1 MKCNYRG
8 CLKLSW
14 LMCRLGIR
22 RALLQRGLVTWL
34 VTEYLARREV
44 RMYGLEYST
53 ALLMNLCLH
62 RAGKSQCVPIA
73 NSVLEILVKL
83 LVQDLKQV
91 CTCEIRQPVYTMHF
105 SDQSLCEWS
114 FVQSTWK

>member
-73 NSVLEILVKL
+73 NSALEILVKL

-91 CTCEIRQPVYTMHF
+91 T
-105 SDQSLCEWS
+105 
-114 FVQSTWK
+114 

>member
-1 MKCNYRG
+1 M
-8 CLKLSW
+8 
-14 LMCRLGIR
+14 
-22 RALLQRGLVTWL
+22 TWL

-73 NSVLEILVKL
+73 NNVLEILVKL

-91 CTCEIRQPVYTMHF
+91 ITSHFPEIISIVLKL
-105 SDQSLCEWS
+105 SDKSVCEWS
-114 FVQSTWK
+114 FVQPSWK

>member
-1 MKCNYRG
+1 MSKVVLAAVSDVP
-8 CLKLSW
+8 CL
-14 LMCRLGIR
+14 CVRLGIR
-22 RALLQRGLVTWL
+22 KALLERGLVTWL

-73 NSVLEILVKL
+73 NNVLEILVKL

-91 CTCEIRQPVYTMHF
+91 PQPTHF
-105 SDQSLCEWS
+105 SMPRKFE
-114 FVQSTWK
+114 V